1 MCPLLQGVES
11 LLLVGGDR
19 WEDGGERIIYAGD
32 DGQTAE
38 QAETLRHALRT
49 NASTR
54 RAIRVVRAHVASA
67 AEMDED
73 ESLLLGAGPAL
84 FNIPRGGRRAEP
96 QRVKAHDVRSFHPG
110 QRSAL
115 GREGVAAP
123 ADVPG
128 RAREGGVQG

>member
-38 QAETLRHALRT
+38 QAETLRHALRN

-84 FNIPRGGRRAEP
+84 FNIPRGGRRAEFP

-110 QRSAL
+110 QLWPCRS
-115 GREGVAAP
+115 GPRT
-123 ADVPG
+123 
-128 RAREGGVQG
+128 RT